1 MEQVANYYAIIPA
14 CVRYD
19 NTLKPNEK
27 LLYGE
32 ITALCNEEGYCWATN
47 EYFAQLYEVHTK
59 TISQWINELKEK
71 GYLRVEL
78 VRNEKT
84 KAIEKRII
92 SINKKADIAI
102 KENNI
107 TSTGENDDKSSVKET
122 ELADN
127 FDKIWQIY
135 PRKDGKNMAFNH
147 YKAWLKGKNYAGR
160 IVKLD
165 NRQMWYATKKY
176 ADLVKENKTEKQ
188 YIKMGSTFFND
199 AIMEYVEAN

>member
-127 FDKIWQIY
+127 FDKILQIY

-188 YIKMGSTFFND
+188 YVKMGSTFFND
-199 AIMEYVEAN
+199 AIMEYVEVE

>member
-1 MEQVANYYAIIPA
+1 MDQAANYYAIIPA
-14 CVRYD
+14 YVRYD

-47 EYFAQLYEVHTK
+47 EYFAQLYEVHSK

-71 GYLRVEL
+71 GYINVEL
-78 VRNEKT
+78 IRNEKS

-92 SINKKADIAI
+92 SINKKDDIVLI
-102 KENNI
+102 NKKE
-107 TSTGENDDKSSVKET
+107 DKSSNNET

-135 PRKDGKNMAFNH
+135 PRKDGKNTAFNH
-147 YKAWLKGKNYAGR
+147 YKAWLKGRNYAGR

-165 NRQMWYATKKY
+165 NKQMWYATKRY
-176 ADLVKENKTEKQ
+176 ADLVAKNKTEKQ

>member
-188 YIKMGSTFFND
+188 YVKMGSTFFND
-199 AIMEYVEAN
+199 AIMEYVEVK

>member
-1 MEQVANYYAIIPA
+1 MDQAANYYAIIPA
-14 CVRYD
+14 YVRYD

-47 EYFAQLYEVHTK
+47 EYFAQLYEVHSK

-71 GYLRVEL
+71 GYINVEL
-78 VRNEKT
+78 IRNEKT

-92 SINKKADIAI
+92 SINKKVDIVLI
-102 KENNI
+102 NKKE
-107 TSTGENDDKSSVKET
+107 DKSSNNET

-135 PRKDGKNMAFNH
+135 PRKDGKNAAFNH
-147 YKAWLKGKNYAGR
+147 YKAWLKGRNYAGR
-160 IVKLD
+160 TVKLD
-165 NRQMWYATKKY
+165 NKQMWYATKKY
-176 ADLVKENKTEKQ
+176 ADLVAKNKTEKQ

-199 AIMEYVEAN
+199 AIMEYVEVK

>member
-176 ADLVKENKTEKQ
+176 ADLVAKNKTEKQ

>member
-188 YIKMGSTFFND
+188 YVKMGSTFFND
-199 AIMEYVEAN
+199 AIMEYVEVE